1 MGLLQR
7 IDADFVEPRF
17 VKNCIFKELKTHTDV
32 KHTLKKS
39 EETKHAPFVN

>member
-7 IDADFVEPRF
+7 NAADFVEPRF
-17 VKNCIFKELKTHTDV
+17 IKNCIFKELEAHTEV